1 MIGGSSSDE
10 DGEEEGDSGLAL
22 QEFRKRHNLDNDP
35 DQLRR
40 EAMTPPPDDFDE
52 EAYEDDQFEDIL
64 DNEEDHD
71 ETLNVDSR
79 DLSSSEDPVERPP
92 EPRVP
97 EEKCL
102 SLSSSSEDE
111 DVQPAGWEN
120 DSYYA
125 KHHADPT
132 VEAISTMLS
141 DIVGA
146 DRPHPDMST
155 HVVSRQ

>member
-1 MIGGSSSDE
+1 MTAQVIGGSSSDE
-10 DGEEEGDSGLAL
+10 DGEVEGDSGLAL
-22 QEFRKRHNLDNDP
+22 QEFRKRHNLDP

-40 EAMTPPPDDFDE
+40 EAMTPPPDVLDE
-52 EAYEDDQFEDIL
+52 DVYEDDQFEDIL
-64 DNEEDHD
+64 DDEDDD

-97 EEKCL
+97 EEKRL
-102 SLSSSSEDE
+102 SPSSSSEDGDKE
-111 DVQPAGWEN
+111 EEQG
-120 DSYYA
+120 YYA

-132 VEAISTMLS
+132 VDAISTMLS